1 MKNFAFLAVLSAVV
15 MFLSSCGP
23 KEVKQRFVDTNY
35 ATVTLEG
42 TNCYGVV
49 NLINDQEIIPQ
60 RYSSI
65 NYYVSGYFLAED
77 SSGVQ
82 LFDTDGQL
90 IIPTQDRIKNK
101 GDYFEFQR
109 GSKKGFYFIKT
120 QTKISGEYETLEV
133 DQAGNILFMQNGKAG
148 ILNRQGKVVIPGE
161 YPYLIYDG
169 SHYNVAK
176 NKNDKRPIVGKN
188 GKANWSLAEAY
199 VFDKEGKQIKKL
211 TSAQAKK
218 IFEGK

>member
-1 MKNFAFLAVLSAVV
+1 MKNFAFLAVFTAVV

-23 KEVKQRFVDTNY
+23 KKVKQRFVDTNY

-90 IIPTQDRIKNK
+90 IIPSQDRIKNK

-120 QTKISGEYETLEV
+120 QTKISGDYETLEV
-133 DQAGNILFMQNGKAG
+133 DQAGNILFMQDGKAG

-161 YPYLIYDG
+161 YTYLIYDG

-176 NKNDKRPIVGKN
+176 NKTDKRPIVGKN

>member
-42 TNCYGVV
+42 TNCYGVI
-49 NLINDQEIIPQ
+49 NLINDKEIIPQ

-90 IIPTQDRIKNK
+90 IIPSQDQIKNK

-120 QTKISGEYETLEV
+120 QTKISGDYETLEV
-133 DQAGNILFMQNGKAG
+133 DQAGNILFMQDGKAG
-148 ILNRQGKVVIPGE
+148 ILNRQGKVVIPEE

>member
-1 MKNFAFLAVLSAVV
+1 MKNFAFLAVFTAAVL
-15 MFLSSCGP
+15 FLSCCGP

-90 IIPTQDRIKNK
+90 IIPSQDRIKNK

-120 QTKISGEYETLEV
+120 QTKISGDYETLEV
-133 DQAGNILFMQNGKAG
+133 DQAGNILFMQDGKAG
-148 ILNRQGKVVIPGE
+148 ILNQQGKVVIAGE
-161 YPYLIYDG
+161 YTYLIYDG
-169 SHYNVAK
+169 INYNVAK
-176 NKNDKRPIVGKN
+176 NKTDKHPIVGKN

>member
-120 QTKISGEYETLEV
+120 QTKISGDYETLEV
-133 DQAGNILFMQNGKAG
+133 DHAGNILFMQDGKAG

-169 SHYNVAK
+169 THYNVAK
-176 NKNDKRPIVGKN
+176 NKNDKHPIVGKN

>member
-90 IIPTQDRIKNK
+90 IIPSQDRIKNK

-120 QTKISGEYETLEV
+120 QTKISGDYETLEV
-133 DQAGNILFMQNGKAG
+133 DQAGNILVMQNGKAG
-148 ILNRQGKVVIPGE
+148 ILNRQGKVVIPEE

>member
-90 IIPTQDRIKNK
+90 IIPSQDQIKNK

-120 QTKISGEYETLEV
+120 QTKISGDYETLEV
-133 DQAGNILFMQNGKAG
+133 DQAGNILFMQDGKAG

-161 YPYLIYDG
+161 YSYLIYDG
-169 SHYNVAK
+169 THYNVAK

>member
-42 TNCYGVV
+42 TNCYGVI

-120 QTKISGEYETLEV
+120 QTKISGDYETLEV
-133 DQAGNILFMQNGKAG
+133 DQAGNILFMQDGKAG

-161 YPYLIYDG
+161 YSYLIYDG
-169 SHYNVAK
+169 THYNVAK

>member
-42 TNCYGVV
+42 TNCYGVI
-49 NLINDQEIIPQ
+49 NLINDKEIIPQ

-90 IIPTQDRIKNK
+90 IIPSQDQIKNK

-120 QTKISGEYETLEV
+120 QTKISGDYETLEV
-133 DQAGNILFMQNGKAG
+133 DQAGNILFMQDGKAG

-161 YPYLIYDG
+161 YSYLIYDG
-169 SHYNVAK
+169 THYNVAK

>member
-90 IIPTQDRIKNK
+90 IIPSQDQIKNK

-133 DQAGNILFMQNGKAG
+133 DQAGNILFMQDGKAG
-148 ILNRQGKVVIPGE
+148 ILNQQGKVVIAGE

-169 SHYNVAK
+169 SHYNAAK

>member
-42 TNCYGVV
+42 TNCYGVI

-90 IIPTQDRIKNK
+90 IIPSQDRIKNK

-120 QTKISGEYETLEV
+120 QTKISGDYETLEV
-133 DQAGNILFMQNGKAG
+133 DQAGNILVMQNGKAG

-161 YPYLIYDG
+161 YTYLIYDG
-169 SHYNVAK
+169 INYNVAK

>member
-90 IIPTQDRIKNK
+90 IIPSQDRIKNK

-120 QTKISGEYETLEV
+120 QTKISGDYETLEV
-133 DQAGNILFMQNGKAG
+133 DQAGNILFMQDGKAG

-161 YPYLIYDG
+161 YSYLIYDG
-169 SHYNVAK
+169 THYNVAK

-211 TSAQAKK
+211 TSVQAKK

>member
-90 IIPTQDRIKNK
+90 IIPSQDQIKNK

-120 QTKISGEYETLEV
+120 QTKISGDYETLEV
-133 DQAGNILFMQNGKAG
+133 DQAGNILVMQNGKAG

-161 YPYLIYDG
+161 YTYLIYDG

>member
-42 TNCYGVV
+42 TNCYGVI
-49 NLINDQEIIPQ
+49 NLINDKEIIPQ

-90 IIPTQDRIKNK
+90 IIPSQDQIKNK

-120 QTKISGEYETLEV
+120 QTKISGDYETLEV
-133 DQAGNILFMQNGKAG
+133 DQAGNILFMQDGKAG

-161 YPYLIYDG
+161 YSYLIYDG
-169 SHYNVAK
+169 THYNVAK

-199 VFDKEGKQIKKL
+199 VFDKEGKQIRKL

>member
-120 QTKISGEYETLEV
+120 QTKISGDYETLEV
-133 DQAGNILFMQNGKAG
+133 DQAGNILFMQDGKAG

-161 YPYLIYDG
+161 YSYLIYDG
-169 SHYNVAK
+169 THYNVAK

-211 TSAQAKK
+211 TAAQAKK

>member
-1 MKNFAFLAVLSAVV
+1 MKNFAFLAVFTAAVL
-15 MFLSSCGP
+15 FLSSCGP

-90 IIPTQDRIKNK
+90 IIPSQDRIKNK

-120 QTKISGEYETLEV
+120 QTKISGDYETLEV
-133 DQAGNILFMQNGKAG
+133 DQAGNILVMQNGKAG
-148 ILNRQGKVVIPGE
+148 ILNRQGKVVIAGE

-199 VFDKEGKQIKKL
+199 VFDKEGKQIRKL